1 MFYPFKKALVGL
13 DLSSVDNDVVRY
25 SFFIAQILPSIEELI
40 FVHIAPPMVAEIA
53 ELSEARS
60 MEVINEYIRQKISPY
75 SAPRNVKTKI
85 RVEQGDPLTQILE
98 INKQEQID
106 VAFLGRKSTEDGS
119 SLLAKRL
126 TRRALCSI
134 WCVPE
139 KAKTEIKRLFMP
151 VDFSSFSKMAMDYAL
166 AISQNTPIEID
177 LLHIYK
183 PTTGRHVLQ
192 KSAEQMADV
201 MEEGARLQYFDFMQQ
216 YDHLQIPMVTPLFA
230 HDETRRLS
238 EKICYMMAVEQ
249 NADLIM
255 LGSRGRTEAAA
266 TLMGSFAE
274 QLLGENATIP
284 ILILKGKRKNL
295 NMMSAILRL

>member
-1 MFYPFKKALVGL
+1 MVGL
-13 DLSSVDNDVVRY
+13 DLSAVDNDVVRY

-60 MEVINEYIRQKISPY
+60 MEVISEYIRQKIAPY
-75 SAPRNVKTKI
+75 SAPRKVQIKT
-85 RVEQGDPLTQILE
+85 RVEQGDALTQVLE
-98 INKQEQID
+98 INKQEQVD
-106 VAFLGRKSTEDGS
+106 VVFLGRKSTEDGS

-126 TRRALCSI
+126 ALKALCSV

-139 KAKTEIKRLFMP
+139 KAKAEIKRLFMP

-166 AISQNTPIEID
+166 VLSQNIPIEID

-216 YDHLQIPMVTPLFA
+216 YDHLQIPTVTPLFA

-238 EKICYMMAVEQ
+238 EKICHMMAVEQ
-249 NADLIM
+249 KADLIM

>member
-1 MFYPFKKALVGL
+1 MFYPFKKALIGL
-13 DLSSVDNDVVRY
+13 DLSAIDNDVVRY
-25 SFFIAQILPSIEELI
+25 SFFVAQILPSIEELI

-60 MEVINEYIRQKISPY
+60 MEVISEYIRQKTVLY
-75 SAPRNVKTKI
+75 SAPRNVQIKI
-85 RVEQGDPLTQILE
+85 RIEQGDSLTQILE

-106 VAFLGRKSTEDGS
+106 VVLLGRKSTEEGS
-119 SLLAKRL
+119 SQLAKRL
-126 TRRALCSI
+126 ALKALCSV

-139 KAKTEIKRLFMP
+139 RAKAEIKRLFMP
-151 VDFSSFSKMAMDYAL
+151 VDFSSFSKMSMDYAL
-166 AISQNTPIEID
+166 SMAQNTAIEID

-192 KSAEQMADV
+192 KSAEQMADI
-201 MEEGARLQYFDFMQQ
+201 MEEGARLQYFEFMQQ
-216 YDHLQIPMVTPLFA
+216 YDHLSIPMVTPLFA

-238 EKICYMMAVEQ
+238 EKICYAMAVDQ

-274 QLLGENATIP
+274 QLLSENHSIP
-284 ILILKGKRKNL
+284 MLILKGKRKNL

>member
-13 DLSSVDNDVVRY
+13 DLSTVDNDVVRY

-53 ELSEARS
+53 ELSEERS
-60 MEVINEYIRQKISPY
+60 MGVISEYIQQKIAPY
-75 SAPRNVKTKI
+75 VAPRNVQIKI
-85 RVEQGDPLTQILE
+85 RVEQGDPLTQVLE
-98 INKQEQID
+98 ISKQEQID
-106 VAFLGRKSTEDGS
+106 VVFLGRKSAEEGS
-119 SLLAKRL
+119 NLLAKRL
-126 TRRALCSI
+126 ALKSLCSV

-139 KAKTEIKRLFMP
+139 KAKAEIKRLFMP

-166 AISQNTPIEID
+166 VFSQNIFIEID

-238 EKICYMMAVEQ
+238 EKICYTMAVEQ

-274 QLLGENATIP
+274 QLLRENATIP